1 MSHTVCNFVSYLVV
15 VVVEDVVLVEELRLE
30 LVGGAAGAG
39 RRLLEHGHRLHDL
52 LQVVLP
58 VGGVVGDDAGQQ
70 LGVADVLD
78 AEELGGNS
86 IGFIDCQK

>member
-1 MSHTVCNFVSYLVV
+1 MFSFGPYLVV

-39 RRLLEHGHRLHDL
+39 RRLLEDGHRLHDL

-58 VGGVVGDDAGQQ
+58 VGGVVGDDAGEQ
-70 LGVADVLD
+70 LGVADVLN
-78 AEELGGNS
+78 AEQLGGNS
-86 IGFIDCQK
+86 IEYVD